1 MNTITLTLTDD
12 QAALVMASLNA
23 FEQKLSNYTPDAI
36 EGVPADLRQAAARLD
51 IERADRALDGM
62 YLMLEEAS
70 RDAAFQEIATS
81 IA

>member
-1 MNTITLTLTDD
+1 MITLTLTDD
-12 QAALVMASLNA
+12 QAALALAALNA
-23 FEQKLSNYTPDAI
+23 FEHKLSNYTPDEI

-62 YLMLEEAS
+62 YLMLEEVS

-81 IA
+81 TA